1 MDLPFNKI
9 MVDSRHASEGTSAK
23 FSVSLP
29 ETITLPPH
37 AACICTDVCKMNS
50 MVTLGTHA
58 NGSVKD
64 KF

>member
-29 ETITLPPH
+29 ETITLPH
-37 AACICTDVCKMNS
+37 TRLA
-50 MVTLGTHA
+50 
-58 NGSVKD
+58 SVPM
-64 KF
+64 FA